1 MTRQCLQDGFRLIDE
16 LFGAQED
23 NPGVVARRECKLRQ
37 RCEPPLVVAD
47 DRVRVAEPG
56 WSRADGFRIVRMLW
70 IVGSGRRTAAVP
82 FTEPAEPARAVETFA
97 TTPTASAPR
106 LAPEGE
112 EILAT
117 LERIERIAGYEG

>member
-23 NPGVVARRECKLRQ
+23 NPGAIARRECKLRQ
-37 RCEPPLVVAD
+37 RCEPPLV
-47 DRVRVAEPG
+47 
-56 WSRADGFRIVRMLW
+56 
-70 IVGSGRRTAAVP
+70 
-82 FTEPAEPARAVETFA
+82 